1 MLVGIVLV
9 VALGAA
15 FCWSL
20 HDVHRHPERW
30 RVRDDRW
37 WRAVARGAAFVGAVL
52 AGAALAGAGWEELAA
67 IALLGWLAVRLIAT
81 LLANDAFMAWLRRR
95 RP

>member
-1 MLVGIVLV
+1 VLVGIVLA

-15 FCWSL
+15 ICWSL

-37 WRAVARGAAFVGAVL
+37 SRVAMYGVAFVAAVL

-67 IALLGWLAVRLIAT
+67 LALLGWLAVRLIAT
-81 LLANDAFMAWLRRR
+81 LLASEAFMAWLRRR
-95 RP
+95 R

>member
-1 MLVGIVLV
+1 VVVGIVLA

-20 HDVHRHPERW
+20 FDVRRHPERW

-37 WRAVARGAAFVGAVL
+37 WRAVGWGVAFVAAVL
-52 AGAALAGAGWEELAA
+52 AGAALAGAGWEELTAL
-67 IALLGWLAVRLIAT
+67 ALLGWLAVRLIAA
-81 LLANDAFMAWLRRR
+81 LLANEAFVGWLRRR
-95 RP
+95 R